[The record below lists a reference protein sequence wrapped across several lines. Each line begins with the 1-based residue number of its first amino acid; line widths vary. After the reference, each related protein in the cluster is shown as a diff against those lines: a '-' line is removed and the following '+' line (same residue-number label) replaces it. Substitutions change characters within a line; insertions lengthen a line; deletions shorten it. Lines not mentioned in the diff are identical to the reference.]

1 MPLPDLEQPCP
12 MCGTPVMV
20 TAKECSFCGESLKHH
35 FQLNEEEIRAEL
47 IRQFR
52 VEMRALTGFFLMVG
66 AISCMA
72 GWIVLQ
78 HSLPIQSELA
88 LEHFDTLHYPAGA
101 ALLMLCGFCWIVCGF
116 ASAQKQMA
124 GVTAGLVICF
134 PTLVANLCCF
144 EILWGLFGIVLLIP
158 VIRQCRR
165 VYKISRTMQAA
176 GVPLDYKV

>member
-1 MPLPDLEQPCP
+1 

-52 VEMRALTGFFLMVG
+52 VEMRALTGFFLIVG
-66 AISCMA
+66 AIACAA

-78 HSLPIQSELA
+78 RTLPIRTELTFD
-88 LEHFDTLHYPAGA
+88 HFDTLRYPAGA
-101 ALLMLCGFCWIVCGF
+101 ALLLLCGFCWIVCGF
-116 ASAQKQMA
+116 ASAQKQMSA
-124 GVTAGLVICF
+124 VKAGLIICF
-134 PTLVANLCCF
+134 PVLIANLSCF
-144 EILWGLFGIVLLIP
+144 AVLWGLFGIALLIP

-165 VYKISRTMQAA
+165 VYAISRKMQAA
-176 GVPLDYKV
+176 GVPLTYKV